1 MNVIQWTKTAL
12 KQLAQIDSR
21 YRKAIKDK
29 VQALETFPDTRLD
42 LKKLKGYESEWRL
55 RVGNYRVL
63 FEVIDD
69 TPRIISIQ
77 AIKRRNEQT
86 YS

>member
-1 MNVIQWTKTAL
+1 MNVIQWTKNAL

-21 YRKAIKDK
+21 YRKTIKEK
-29 VQALETFPDTRLD
+29 TQELEKFPSTHLD
-42 LKKLKGYESEWRL
+42 LKKLKGHENEWRL

-77 AIKRRNEQT
+77 AIKRRNERT
-86 YS
+86 YN